1 MTDLAQLA
9 HLTHPPTAALNGL
22 LLITLGWAVVTD
34 LKSRRISNRLTYP
47 AAALGLA
54 IHTAT
59 GGWGGLATSALGLLL
74 GLGLLLLPFYLG
86 AMGGGDVKLLAAIG
100 ALQGPQFV
108 LMTAVYA
115 GLAGGVL
122 ALGYLIRQR
131 GLAAAVRYSAGGW
144 VGGVRPDAPKAGA
157 IPYGPAIAAGALIVL
172 LRTALG
178 GL

>member
-1 MTDLAQLA
+1 MTEPTHLGTLALDAVLLA
-9 HLTHPPTAALNGL
+9 A
-22 LLITLGWAVVTD
+22 LGWAVVTD
-34 LKSRRISNRLTYP
+34 LRTRRISNRLTYST
-47 AAALGLA
+47 AAVGLA
-54 IHTAT
+54 VHALT
-59 GGWGGLATSALGLLL
+59 GGWGGLTWSALGLLV
-74 GLGLLLLPFYLG
+74 GLAVLLLPFLLG

-108 LMTAVYA
+108 LLTAVYA

-122 ALGYLIRQR
+122 ALSYLIHHR

-144 VGGVRPDAPKAGA
+144 IGGVRPDVPKAGT
-157 IPYGPAIAAGALIVL
+157 IPYGPAIAAGAVIVL

>member
-1 MTDLAQLA
+1 MTELA
-9 HLTHPPTAALNGL
+9 HLPTTALMNGVMLAA
-22 LLITLGWAVVTD
+22 LGWAVVTD
-34 LKSRRISNRLTYP
+34 LRARRISNRLTYP
-47 AAALGLA
+47 TAALGLA
-54 IHTAT
+54 VHAAT
-59 GGWGGLATSALGLLL
+59 GGWGGLTWSALGMLV
-74 GLGLLLLPFYLG
+74 GLALFLLPFFLG
-86 AMGGGDVKLLAAIG
+86 AMGGGDVKLMAAIG

-108 LMTAVYA
+108 LLTSVYA

-144 VGGVRPDAPKAGA
+144 AGGIRPAAPKAGS
-157 IPYGPAIAAGALIVL
+157 IPYGPAIAAGAAIVL